1 MISMRKQTLAVL
13 AAGVVVAVG
22 GAGNAASA
30 AGAGG
35 GVSPNTSA
43 ANDASKASAEGQMS
57 DGNSKQKKAAPRFEV
72 RNQVSDQAERNPA
85 VVDPDAVNSWGLAFG
100 PAPTTPLWVA
110 NNGTNT
116 ATVYTGGVN
125 GAPVVKSDLTVD
137 IPGGAPTGEV
147 FNDTDGFE
155 VHGAGDNEP
164 ATFIWVSEGGDVT
177 AWNRNAGTEAVQVAH
192 VDGAIYKG
200 ATLLKTKFG
209 DFLLAADF
217 HDARIDVFDDHFNRL
232 ELKDSP
238 FQDENLPEGFAPF
251 NIVAFGDKVYV
262 TYAKQD
268 AAAEDDQP
276 GAGLGFVDLFTR
288 NGSKVQRIASRG
300 TLNAPWGLAI
310 APDSFGRLAGDLL
323 VGNFGDGRINVF
335 DGKKFEGQLKD
346 PEGEPITIDGLWAL
360 LPGTEATG
368 GESTVWF
375 SSGPDDEQHGLVG
388 QLIPTQH

>member
-1 MISMRKQTLAVL
+1 MISVRRQTLAVL
-13 AAGVVVAVG
+13 AVGVVVAVG

-30 AGAGG
+30 AAADQGAP
-35 GVSPNTSA
+35 PNTSA
-43 ANDASKASAEGQMS
+43 ANDTSKASAEGKKS
-57 DGNSKQKKAAPRFEV
+57 DGDKGKKAPRFEV
-72 RNQVSDQAERNPA
+72 RNQVSDQAERDPA
-85 VVDPDAVNSWGLAFG
+85 VVDPDAVNTWGLAFG

-147 FNDTDGFE
+147 FNDTDGFD
-155 VHGAGDNEP
+155 VPGAGNDKP

-177 AWNRNAGTEAVQVAH
+177 AWNPDAGTEAVQVAH
-192 VDGAIYKG
+192 VDGAVYKG

-209 DFLLAADF
+209 NFLLAADF
-217 HDARIDVFDDHFNRL
+217 HDARIDIFDENFNKL

-238 FQDENLPEGFAPF
+238 FSDDNIPDGFAPF

-262 TYAKQD
+262 SYAKQD
-268 AAAEDDQP
+268 ADAMDDVAGP
-276 GAGLGFVDLFTR
+276 GNGFVDLFTK

-300 TLNAPWGLAI
+300 TLNSPWGLAF
-310 APDSFGRLAGDLL
+310 APDSFGRFAGDLL

-346 PEGEPITIDGLWAL
+346 ENGEPITLDGLWAL

-388 QLIPTQH
+388 QLIPEDN